1 MLPTVTLYLAAL
13 TAAEP
18 PPTPP
23 AAVRDGGLAATVR
36 VTDPGGGGV
45 GTGVV
50 VGVRD
55 GSVYILTA
63 AHVLG
68 ADARPRVETFRPPAA
83 RKPDSVHDRCDLLF
97 RATDSD
103 VAVIR
108 LPAGKR
114 EWATAPLAPPPPAGK
129 VPDAG
134 WSIGC
139 DGGLAPTVDAVA
151 LTGRKL
157 VRRKDGSAAFFWQAR
172 GEAAAGRSGGPLL
185 DADGRLIGV
194 CSGTQERMTY
204 YAHPDE
210 IRAALRAHR
219 LGWAAGD
226 AADK

>member
-1 MLPTVTLYLAAL
+1 MLPTLTLCLTAL
-13 TAAEP
+13 TPAGPPAA
-18 PPTPP
+18 PP
-23 AAVRDGGLAATVR
+23 AAVREGGLAATVR
-36 VTDPGGGGV
+36 VTDAAGGGV

-55 GSVYILTA
+55 GSVYVLTA

-68 ADARPRVETFRPPAA
+68 PGRGPRVETFGPRAP
-83 RKPDSVHDRCDLLF
+83 RKPDSVHDLCELLF

-103 VAVIR
+103 LAVVR

-114 EWATAPLAPPPPAGK
+114 EWATAPVAPPPPAGK

-134 WSIGC
+134 WARRVRRGP
-139 DGGLAPTVDAVA
+139 GPRVEAVA

-157 VRRKDGSAAFFWQAR
+157 VRRKDGSAGVLLAGPR
-172 GEAAAGRSGGPLL
+172 GGGRGRSGGPLL
-185 DADGRLIGV
+185 DGDGRLLGV
-194 CSGTQERMTY
+194 CNGTQDGMTY

-226 AADK
+226 TADK

>member
-1 MLPTVTLYLAAL
+1 MLPTLALCLAAL
-13 TAAEP
+13 TPAGPPAA
-18 PPTPP
+18 PP
-23 AAVRDGGLAATVR
+23 AAVREGGLAATVR
-36 VTDPGGGGV
+36 VTDAAGGGV

-55 GSVYILTA
+55 GSVYVLTA

-68 ADARPRVETFRPPAA
+68 PDARPRVETFRPPAP
-83 RKPDSVHDRCDLLF
+83 RKPDSVHDRCELLF

-103 VAVIR
+103 LAVIR

-114 EWATAPLAPPPPAGK
+114 EWAAGPSAPPPPAGK
-129 VPDAG
+129 APDAG
-134 WSIGC
+134 WAIGC
-139 DGGLAPTVDAVA
+139 DGGLAPRVEAVA

-157 VRRKDGSAAFFWQAR
+157 VRRKDGAGAFFWQAR

-185 DADGRLIGV
+185 DGDGRLLGV
-194 CSGTQERMTY
+194 CSGTQDGMSY